1 MTKTRV
7 YLDFF
12 SRRRID
18 INALSDLA
26 GVKPTKVETKEERR
40 GRPQQF
46 NSFQYGF
53 PVYKGWNI
61 ETLFNKLIK
70 SIQHPKELGEYCR
83 ENGIKVK
90 LNIVIE
96 GITDTYSVPAC
107 YFSSRFISFLAM
119 LNASI
124 DHDIFT
130 EPWQMGDDYDK
141 ESGLK
146 VIP

>member
-1 MTKTRV
+1 MTRTRV

-90 LNIVIE
+90 LNIV
-96 GITDTYSVPAC
+96 AC

-124 DHDIFT
+124 DHDIYT

>member
-70 SIQHPKELGEYCR
+70 SIQHPKELGEYC
-83 ENGIKVK
+83 
-90 LNIVIE
+90 
-96 GITDTYSVPAC
+96 SVPAC

-124 DHDIFT
+124 CHDIYT
-130 EPWQMGDDYDK
+130 EPWKMGDDYDK
-141 ESGLK
+141 ESGLT